1 MQESARAPA
10 EEQTKNNLVQLH
22 NGEISASRLYDKTY
36 FSLTHVDHAVKF
48 VQDDSPAAK
57 ASKPILTQV
66 YEIFQRSSGTDLLTQ
81 PGEASS
87 SSNSSSVSIQSPG
100 QTLRKHLQETPAPL
114 RYGVLEHATK
124 DLQLQLSYM
133 IARGVSVYALED
145 DAVFAVEVSPKAY
158 RYLLITE
165 KLSAKGGS
173 TSAFSKFLSSHV
185 GPEYQDTKLSA
196 YLRRL
201 DQDAQAEW
209 I

>member
-1 MQESARAPA
+1 MSQAYN
-10 EEQTKNNLVQLH
+10 QLVQLR

-36 FSLTHVDHAVKF
+36 FSLTHVDHFA
-48 VQDDSPAAK
+48 QDASANDTV
-57 ASKPILTQV
+57 SKPILTQV
-66 YEIFQRSSGTDLLTQ
+66 YEILQRSSNTDLVTH
-81 PGEASS
+81 PDKDSM
-87 SSNSSSVSIQSPG
+87 NSGVSIATPG
-100 QTLRKHLQETPAPL
+100 QTLTKHLQETPAPL

-145 DAVFAVEVSPKAY
+145 DAVFAVEVSPKAF
-158 RYLLITE
+158 RYLLFTE

-185 GPEYQDTKLSA
+185 GLEYQDTKLSA

-201 DQDAQAEW
+201 EEDTQAEW

>member
-1 MQESARAPA
+1 MEPV
-10 EEQTKNNLVQLH
+10 LVQLR

-36 FSLTHVDHAVKF
+36 FSLTRVEHKVKF

-57 ASKPILTQV
+57 VSKPILTQV
-66 YEIFQRSSGTDLLTQ
+66 YEFLQRSSGTDLLTQ
-81 PGEASS
+81 PGEDS
-87 SSNSSSVSIQSPG
+87 SSSVSI
-100 QTLRKHLQETPAPL
+100 HLAGGNPFKQHFQETPAPL
-114 RYGVLEHATK
+114 RYSVLEHATK

-158 RYLLITE
+158 RYVLVTE

-173 TSAFSKFLSSHV
+173 TSDFSKFLSSHV

-196 YLRRL
+196 YIRRL
-201 DQDAQAEW
+201 DQDAEAEW

>member
-48 VQDDSPAAK
+48 VQDDSPAT

-81 PGEASS
+81 PEKDSM
-87 SSNSSSVSIQSPG
+87 NSGVSIQSPG
-100 QTLRKHLQETPAPL
+100 QTLTKHLQETPAPL

-158 RYLLITE
+158 RYLLFTE

-185 GPEYQDTKLSA
+185 GLEYQDTKLSA

-201 DQDAQAEW
+201 EEDAQAEW